1 MAVEVLRRSFTVDE
15 YHRMGEAGILREDDR
30 VELIEG
36 ELITMTPIG
45 SRHAACVARLVAQ
58 MSKMQAKAIVWVQN
72 PIRLGEHSEPQPDV
86 ALLRPR
92 ADFYAAFHPSS
103 DAVLLVV
110 EVGETSTAY
119 DRTVKLPIYA
129 RVSIPEVWLVDLAEE
144 RIEVY
149 RQSASQGYQDVR
161 TFRRGELLAP
171 LALVDLPLA
180 VNDTLGGRQLES

>member
-58 MSKMQAKAIVWVQN
+58 MSQMQAKAIVWVQN
-72 PIRLGEHSEPQPDV
+72 PIRLGEHSEPQPDL

-92 ADFYAAFHPSS
+92 ADFYAAFHPSP

-119 DRTVKLPIYA
+119 DRVVKLPLYA
-129 RVSIPEVWLVDLAEE
+129 RASIPEVWLIDLAEE

-149 RQSASQGYQDVR
+149 RQPASQGYQDVR
-161 TFRRGELLAP
+161 MFRRGELLAP
-171 LALVDLPLA
+171 LALLDLPLA
-180 VNDTLGGRQLES
+180 VNDVLGG